1 MNQFNEIEWTKLD
14 NAASGSPRYV
24 CSWVS
29 FGTKTYAEAVALA
42 NKIGGTKYD
51 NKSYGGGIVFHTYNP
66 KHVEK
71 QIKHLFENMHL
82 YVKYTGVLFFVH
94 SLYINKAGELVQP
107 TFEQRMIDAGKPE
120 DQREYSLV
128 QLSEI
133 LGRVFVDKQYQ
144 LIDAA
149 NQYAKDNELHIDYGI
164 ACIKN
169 L

>member
-1 MNQFNEIEWTKLD
+1 MNQNNVIEWTKL
-14 NAASGSPRYV
+14 NCANSGSPRYV
-24 CSWVS
+24 CSWLN

-51 NKSYGGGIVFHTYNP
+51 TKTYSGGIVFHTYNP
-66 KHVEK
+66 KDTERL
-71 QIKHLFENMHL
+71 IKHLLSNLHL

-133 LGRVFVDKQYQ
+133 LGRVYNNNQYK

-164 ACIKN
+164 ACVKN